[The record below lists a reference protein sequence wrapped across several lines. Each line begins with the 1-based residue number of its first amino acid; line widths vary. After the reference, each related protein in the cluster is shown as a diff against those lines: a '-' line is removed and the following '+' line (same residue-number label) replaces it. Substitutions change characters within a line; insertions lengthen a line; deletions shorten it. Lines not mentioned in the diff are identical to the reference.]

1 MLTKSQVINAIQKS
15 LIAYKTEVLDGLY
28 TNQNAFSN
36 VKVGDTTIAADSKT
50 DTLTISAGSNIT
62 LTPNATNDTLTIA
75 AKDTVYKH
83 PTYTSKTSGMYKVT
97 VDGKGHVSAADPITK
112 ADITGLGIPGSN
124 TNTAAVLDTTST
136 AALTTSNSESLL
148 NGTVSLH
155 KISKTGSY
163 GDLLNKPSSFTPAS
177 HAHGNIAN
185 GGTLGVASSI
195 VVTDANKKIATTAVA
210 SLTELGYLSGVTG
223 AIQTQLDGKAS
234 TTSVAGK
241 QDTITGA
248 ATTITGSNLTN
259 DRALISNG
267 SGKVAVSSVTST
279 ELGYLAGVTS
289 AIQTQLNARSKTDHT
304 HSQYAN
310 QNAFSTVSV
319 KVGENTTA
327 LAADS
332 ITDTLTITAGANV
345 ALTSN
350 AETDTLTISA
360 VDTTYTGTAPIT
372 VKEGKIS
379 HNNSGANAGS
389 YGDESAQTPNY
400 GGTFNVPYITVNA
413 TGHVTGISQHTVKI
427 PASDNTDT
435 KMNVKLGTTTKAY
448 LVGVSTTPTS
458 TTQALTGIS
467 DTGVYLDTTAGRLTA
482 TSFKGALV
490 GNADT
495 ATKLKT
501 ARSINGT
508 SFDGSGD
515 ITTANWGTAR
525 NIYIADSSAT
535 NTGAAV
541 SVNGGGEA
549 TLKLPATIKATLSGN
564 ASSASKLKTA
574 RTISLGGILSG
585 SVSFDGSK
593 NVTITASANDITTIS
608 KTLTPSTNW
617 SDTGIAGTNLSTG
630 SYIVQMLVND
640 GTVNTSEYYTGNMS
654 WYDGTCT
661 SGESDEILLHKAGSA
676 SGNNHV
682 YLRVLRVASGSMKL
696 QIASSTAFTTSTSIT
711 FKFRK
716 II

>member
-1 MLTKSQVINAIQKS
+1 MLTKSQIINAIQKS

-36 VKVGDTTIAADSKT
+36 VKVGSTTIAADNKT

-62 LTPNATNDTLTIA
+62 LTPNATSDTLTIA

-97 VDGKGHVSAADPITK
+97 VDGTGHVSAADPITK

-495 ATKLKT
+495 ATKLQT
-501 ARSINGT
+501 ARTINGT
-508 SFDGSGD
+508 NFDGSGN
-515 ITTANWGTAR
+515 ITTTNWGTAR

-564 ASSASKLKTA
+564 ASTASKLKTA

-593 NVTITASANDITTIS
+593 NVTITASANDITTIN

>member
-1 MLTKSQVINAIQKS
+1 M
-15 LIAYKTEVLDGLY
+15 
-28 TNQNAFSN
+28 
-36 VKVGDTTIAADSKT
+36 
-50 DTLTISAGSNIT
+50 
-62 LTPNATNDTLTIA
+62 
-75 AKDTVYKH
+75 
-83 PTYTSKTSGMYKVT
+83 
-97 VDGKGHVSAADPITK
+97 
-112 ADITGLGIPGSN
+112 
-124 TNTAAVLDTTST
+124 
-136 AALTTSNSESLL
+136 
-148 NGTVSLH
+148 
-155 KISKTGSY
+155 
-163 GDLLNKPSSFTPAS
+163 
-177 HAHGNIAN
+177 
-185 GGTLGVASSI
+185 
-195 VVTDANKKIATTAVA
+195 
-210 SLTELGYLSGVTG
+210 
-223 AIQTQLDGKAS
+223 
-234 TTSVAGK
+234 
-241 QDTITGA
+241 
-248 ATTITGSNLTN
+248 
-259 DRALISNG
+259 ISNG

-448 LVGVSTTPTS
+448 LGGVSTTPTS

-495 ATKLKT
+495 ATKLQP
-501 ARSINGT
+501 ARTINGT
-508 SFDGSGD
+508 NFDGSGN

-564 ASSASKLKTA
+564 ASTASKLKTA
-574 RTISLGGILSG
+574 RKISLGGILSG
-585 SVSFDGSK
+585 STSFDGSG
-593 NVTITASANDITTIS
+593 NVTITAAANDITTIT

-617 SDTGIAGTNLSTG
+617 SDTGIAGNNLSTG
-630 SYIVQMLVND
+630 SYIVQMVVND
-640 GTVNTSEYYTGNMS
+640 GTINSSEYYTGNMS

-661 SGESDEILLHKAGSA
+661 SGESDEMLLHKAGKA

-682 YLRVLRVASGSMKL
+682 YLRVLRVANGSMKL
-696 QIASSTAFTTSTSIT
+696 QIASSTAFSTATSIT

-716 II
+716 MI

>member
-1 MLTKSQVINAIQKS
+1 
-15 LIAYKTEVLDGLY
+15 
-28 TNQNAFSN
+28 
-36 VKVGDTTIAADSKT
+36 
-50 DTLTISAGSNIT
+50 
-62 LTPNATNDTLTIA
+62 
-75 AKDTVYKH
+75 
-83 PTYTSKTSGMYKVT
+83 
-97 VDGKGHVSAADPITK
+97 
-112 ADITGLGIPGSN
+112 
-124 TNTAAVLDTTST
+124 
-136 AALTTSNSESLL
+136 
-148 NGTVSLH
+148 
-155 KISKTGSY
+155 
-163 GDLLNKPSSFTPAS
+163 
-177 HAHGNIAN
+177 
-185 GGTLGVASSI
+185 
-195 VVTDANKKIATTAVA
+195 
-210 SLTELGYLSGVTG
+210 
-223 AIQTQLDGKAS
+223 
-234 TTSVAGK
+234 
-241 QDTITGA
+241 
-248 ATTITGSNLTN
+248 
-259 DRALISNG
+259 
-267 SGKVAVSSVTST
+267 
-279 ELGYLAGVTS
+279 
-289 AIQTQLNARSKTDHT
+289 
-304 HSQYAN
+304 
-310 QNAFSTVSV
+310 
-319 KVGENTTA
+319 
-327 LAADS
+327 
-332 ITDTLTITAGANV
+332 
-345 ALTSN
+345 
-350 AETDTLTISA
+350 
-360 VDTTYTGTAPIT
+360 
-372 VKEGKIS
+372 
-379 HNNSGANAGS
+379 
-389 YGDESAQTPNY
+389 
-400 GGTFNVPYITVNA
+400 
-413 TGHVTGISQHTVKI
+413 
-427 PASDNTDT
+427 
-435 KMNVKLGTTTKAY
+435 MNVKLGTTTKAY

-495 ATKLKT
+495 ATKIKT
-501 ARSINGT
+501 ARTINGT
-508 SFDGSGD
+508 NFDGSGN

-564 ASSASKLKTA
+564 ASTASKLKTA

-585 SVSFDGSK
+585 SASFDGSG
-593 NVTITASANDITTIS
+593 NVTIKASANDITTIS

-617 SDTGIAGTNLSTG
+617 SDTGIAGNNLSTG